1 MVREGSKR
9 VLRSLGLGALVVALA
24 LGTAGQSMASLVTAN
39 SHAEITLAGVT
50 VATGGL
56 TIDPVAYNSSNSA
69 TPTDAGGSA
78 SSSYTNDATIMSVD
92 AVAAASTSNLY
103 SASASAVQRY
113 DIPVVVT
120 PGTITVSILGNSFL
134 LTRSSSAGPLY
145 TTSAANAYLE
155 IWNFGDTNPGSST
168 VFLANG
174 VPASVS
180 LAFAAGDYGYYAFG
194 VTADASAT
202 VPEPSTFL
210 MLGAGLAGLGLLR
223 KKKTA

>member
-1 MVREGSKR
+1 MSLLSPER
-9 VLRSLGLGALVVALA
+9 VDVALF
-24 LGTAGQSMASLVTAN
+24 AN
-39 SHAEITLAGVT
+39 RV
-50 VATGGL
+50 
-56 TIDPVAYNSSNSA
+56 
-69 TPTDAGGSA
+69 
-78 SSSYTNDATIMSVD
+78 
-92 AVAAASTSNLY
+92 
-103 SASASAVQRY
+103 
-113 DIPVVVT
+113 
-120 PGTITVSILGNSFL
+120 L

-155 IWNFGDTNPGSST
+155 IWNFGDTNPGSQT
-168 VFLANG
+168 IFLANG